1 MSIPAGATIDLGF
14 QGTKNKFVSV
24 EAKNGNEALELVR
37 SEKPDL
43 VLLDVDM
50 GPGPNGFDVCRQ
62 IKADDATKD
71 IPVVMLTAHESDS
84 DRAIGFAAGAT
95 QYLTK
100 PFGPLELIDTI
111 RGILALGALLVGIFL
126 IWVVF
131 SQAIY
136 TATFGYAP
144 AGTIPNFL
152 RRLFTHAWRQQG
164 VTETV
169 NRHGQA
175 SHRRIGVAR
184 GMSGSHEKACPKRN
198 RERAEERSGD
208 TR

>member
-1 MSIPAGATIDLGF
+1 MVKLLVADDLVPIRQMVRITLSTQGWTI
-14 QGTKNKFVSV
+14 V
-24 EAKNGNEALELVR
+24 EAKNGNEALDLVR

-62 IKADDATKD
+62 IKADEATKD

-111 RGILALGALLVGIFL
+111 RGILAH
-126 IWVVF
+126 
-131 SQAIY
+131 S
-136 TATFGYAP
+136 
-144 AGTIPNFL
+144 
-152 RRLFTHAWRQQG
+152 
-164 VTETV
+164 
-169 NRHGQA
+169 
-175 SHRRIGVAR
+175 
-184 GMSGSHEKACPKRN
+184 
-198 RERAEERSGD
+198 
-208 TR
+208 

>member
-1 MSIPAGATIDLGF
+1 MAKLLVADDLVPIRQMVRITLSTQGWTI
-14 QGTKNKFVSV
+14 VV
-24 EAKNGNEALELVR
+24 AKNGNEALELVR

-62 IKADDATKD
+62 IKADEATKD

-111 RGILALGALLVGIFL
+111 RGILAH
-126 IWVVF
+126 
-131 SQAIY
+131 S
-136 TATFGYAP
+136 
-144 AGTIPNFL
+144 
-152 RRLFTHAWRQQG
+152 
-164 VTETV
+164 
-169 NRHGQA
+169 
-175 SHRRIGVAR
+175 
-184 GMSGSHEKACPKRN
+184 
-198 RERAEERSGD
+198 
-208 TR
+208 

>member
-1 MSIPAGATIDLGF
+1 MAKLLVADDLVPIRQMVRITLSTQGWTI
-14 QGTKNKFVSV
+14 V
-24 EAKNGNEALELVR
+24 EAENGNEALELVR

-111 RGILALGALLVGIFL
+111 RGILAH
-126 IWVVF
+126 
-131 SQAIY
+131 S
-136 TATFGYAP
+136 
-144 AGTIPNFL
+144 
-152 RRLFTHAWRQQG
+152 
-164 VTETV
+164 
-169 NRHGQA
+169 
-175 SHRRIGVAR
+175 
-184 GMSGSHEKACPKRN
+184 
-198 RERAEERSGD
+198 
-208 TR
+208 

>member
-1 MSIPAGATIDLGF
+1 MAKLLVADDLVPIRQMVRITLSTQGWTI
-14 QGTKNKFVSV
+14 V

-111 RGILALGALLVGIFL
+111 RTILA
-126 IWVVF
+126 
-131 SQAIY
+131 
-136 TATFGYAP
+136 P
-144 AGTIPNFL
+144 A
-152 RRLFTHAWRQQG
+152 
-164 VTETV
+164 
-169 NRHGQA
+169 
-175 SHRRIGVAR
+175 S
-184 GMSGSHEKACPKRN
+184 
-198 RERAEERSGD
+198 
-208 TR
+208 

>member
-1 MSIPAGATIDLGF
+1 MAKLLVADDLVPIRQMVRITLSTQGWTI
-14 QGTKNKFVSV
+14 V

-37 SEKPDL
+37 SERPDL

-111 RGILALGALLVGIFL
+111 RGILAH
-126 IWVVF
+126 
-131 SQAIY
+131 S
-136 TATFGYAP
+136 
-144 AGTIPNFL
+144 
-152 RRLFTHAWRQQG
+152 
-164 VTETV
+164 
-169 NRHGQA
+169 
-175 SHRRIGVAR
+175 
-184 GMSGSHEKACPKRN
+184 
-198 RERAEERSGD
+198 
-208 TR
+208 

>member
-1 MSIPAGATIDLGF
+1 MAKLLVADDLVPIRQMVRITLSTQGWTI
-14 QGTKNKFVSV
+14 V
-24 EAKNGNEALELVR
+24 EAKNGNEALEMVR

-62 IKADDATKD
+62 IKADEATKD

-111 RGILALGALLVGIFL
+111 RGILAH
-126 IWVVF
+126 
-131 SQAIY
+131 S
-136 TATFGYAP
+136 
-144 AGTIPNFL
+144 
-152 RRLFTHAWRQQG
+152 
-164 VTETV
+164 
-169 NRHGQA
+169 
-175 SHRRIGVAR
+175 
-184 GMSGSHEKACPKRN
+184 
-198 RERAEERSGD
+198 
-208 TR
+208 

>member
-1 MSIPAGATIDLGF
+1 MAKLLVADDLVPIRQMVRITLSTQGWTI
-14 QGTKNKFVSV
+14 V
-24 EAKNGNEALELVR
+24 EAKNGNEALELTR

-62 IKADDATKD
+62 IKADEATKD

-111 RGILALGALLVGIFL
+111 RGILAH
-126 IWVVF
+126 
-131 SQAIY
+131 S
-136 TATFGYAP
+136 
-144 AGTIPNFL
+144 
-152 RRLFTHAWRQQG
+152 
-164 VTETV
+164 
-169 NRHGQA
+169 
-175 SHRRIGVAR
+175 
-184 GMSGSHEKACPKRN
+184 
-198 RERAEERSGD
+198 
-208 TR
+208 

>member
-1 MSIPAGATIDLGF
+1 MAKLLVADDLVPIRQMVRITLSTQGWTI
-14 QGTKNKFVSV
+14 V

-111 RGILALGALLVGIFL
+111 RGILAH
-126 IWVVF
+126 
-131 SQAIY
+131 S
-136 TATFGYAP
+136 
-144 AGTIPNFL
+144 
-152 RRLFTHAWRQQG
+152 
-164 VTETV
+164 
-169 NRHGQA
+169 
-175 SHRRIGVAR
+175 
-184 GMSGSHEKACPKRN
+184 
-198 RERAEERSGD
+198 
-208 TR
+208 

>member
-1 MSIPAGATIDLGF
+1 MAKLLVADDLVPIRQMVRITLSTQGWTI
-14 QGTKNKFVSV
+14 V

-62 IKADDATKD
+62 IKADESTKD

-111 RGILALGALLVGIFL
+111 RGILAH
-126 IWVVF
+126 
-131 SQAIY
+131 S
-136 TATFGYAP
+136 
-144 AGTIPNFL
+144 
-152 RRLFTHAWRQQG
+152 
-164 VTETV
+164 
-169 NRHGQA
+169 
-175 SHRRIGVAR
+175 
-184 GMSGSHEKACPKRN
+184 
-198 RERAEERSGD
+198 
-208 TR
+208 

>member
-1 MSIPAGATIDLGF
+1 MAKLLVADDLVPIRQMVRITLSTQGWTI
-14 QGTKNKFVSV
+14 V

-62 IKADDATKD
+62 IKADEATKD
-71 IPVVMLTAHESDS
+71 IPVVMLESDS

-111 RGILALGALLVGIFL
+111 RGILAH
-126 IWVVF
+126 
-131 SQAIY
+131 S
-136 TATFGYAP
+136 
-144 AGTIPNFL
+144 
-152 RRLFTHAWRQQG
+152 
-164 VTETV
+164 
-169 NRHGQA
+169 
-175 SHRRIGVAR
+175 
-184 GMSGSHEKACPKRN
+184 
-198 RERAEERSGD
+198 
-208 TR
+208 